1 MKRILTKKKIK
12 KKRKEKNIV
21 VPYQK
26 GSFYEISLGHI
37 LIISLIILVV
47 LSSSHFTKQSPWSA
61 VQLLAKRLLHR
72 FYTHRFSFS
81 PFLLL
86 LRNIHN
92 GPHKATGS
100 LFSCRSFLC
109 VLLLNPLFSQPNGNE
124 THRYPVVLFSPLV
137 LSLCFSLFCCRFRFP
152 FSFLR
157 FFCFFDWFLSH
168 VYCSASAVFL
178 IDWFHQGTN
187 YEFS

>member
-1 MKRILTKKKIK
+1 M
-12 KKRKEKNIV
+12 

-26 GSFYEISLGHI
+26 GSFCEISLGHI

-100 LFSCRSFLC
+100 LFSVFSSLTHCFHSQMETKRTAILLFCFLLSFFLC
-109 VLLLNPLFSQPNGNE
+109 VF
-124 THRYPVVLFSPLV
+124 
-137 LSLCFSLFCCRFRFP
+137 LCFVVGSVSLFL
-152 FSFLR
+152 SYV
-157 FFCFFDWFLSH
+157 FFFFFDGFLSY
-168 VYCSASAVFL
+168 VDFCASAVFL

-187 YEFS
+187 YVYEFS